1 MDRFDTMLAFTRVVE
16 LASFTKAAH
25 SLNLPKT
32 TVSAQV
38 LALES
43 RLRVKLLNRTTR
55 HVSVTTD
62 GAAYYERAIRLL
74 HELEETESAI
84 GQATANPKGRLRVDV
99 PGSIG
104 RRIII
109 PALGDFFKRYPEI
122 ELEVGCSDRPVD
134 LLEEGVDCVIR
145 GGEIT
150 DLSLVARRVGSLK
163 FLTCASPAY
172 LEEYGIPQTPA
183 DIERHMGVHYFSSK
197 TGKAYAF
204 DFTKD
209 GITTTAYGRRRIS
222 LNDGDACLAAGL
234 AGAGIV
240 QLPTYMVQDYIAKG
254 ELAIVLGCYL
264 SEDFPIYALYPQN
277 RHLSSKVRVF
287 IDWIAELF
295 ESNDLVQTRSTYPA
309 ASLKEVENA
318 SSPVNPTPAIPAI
331 LD

>member
-1 MDRFDTMLAFTRVVE
+1 MDRFDAMLAFTRVVE
-16 LASFTKAAH
+16 LASFTKAAL

-62 GAAYYERAIRLL
+62 GAAYYERAVRLL

-84 GQATANPKGRLRVDV
+84 GQATTSPKGRLRVDV

-109 PALGDFFKRYPEI
+109 PALAEFFERYPEI
-122 ELEVGCSDRPVD
+122 ELEIGCNDRPVD

-172 LEEYGIPQTPA
+172 IEKYGIPETPA
-183 DIERHMGVHYFSSK
+183 DIERHMGIHYFSSK
-197 TGKAYAF
+197 TGKLYEF
-204 DFTKD
+204 DFAKD
-209 GITTTAYGRRRIS
+209 GIKTVVYGRRRIS
-222 LNDGDACLAAGL
+222 LNDGDACAAAAL

-240 QLPTYMVQDYIAKG
+240 QLPTFMVQDHIASG
-254 ELAIVLGCYL
+254 ELVIVLGCYL
-264 SEDFPIYALYPQN
+264 SENLPIYALYPQN
-277 RHLSSKVRVF
+277 RHLSSKVRAF

-295 ESNDLVQTRSTYPA
+295 ENSDLVQTRSTYPQRA
-309 ASLKEVENA
+309 G
-318 SSPVNPTPAIPAI
+318 
-331 LD
+331 